1 MTPPAA
7 AKARLWARIARI
19 QLALWAM
26 RAARALDATAGLL
39 LPSDVRLGRED
50 RQKGGMED

>member
-19 QLALWAM
+19 QLALWTM
-26 RAARALDATAGLL
+26 RAARALDALAKRL
-39 LPSDVRLGRED
+39 LPADLKRTAMIAYE
-50 RQKGGMED
+50 